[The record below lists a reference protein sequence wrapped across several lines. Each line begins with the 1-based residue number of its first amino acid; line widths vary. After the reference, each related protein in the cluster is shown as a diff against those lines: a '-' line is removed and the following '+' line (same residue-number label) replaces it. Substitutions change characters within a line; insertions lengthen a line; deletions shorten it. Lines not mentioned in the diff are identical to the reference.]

1 MDNNYILLDAAR
13 MHGDIHGAR
22 ELNPDHSCLYEGDS
36 ERFLSAVAPWLFS
49 MVPGSPFAQW
59 ITDRGTAQNWGVFLT
74 CREDPVKLYK
84 HLRNFLI
91 VKGEDGHEVYF
102 RYYDPRV
109 LHIFLPTC
117 EREQLREFFGP
128 IGTFAAEGTDGFVVE
143 FSLNDPGE
151 LSVNETGLSLGE
163 YLDPKSSSTQSETQA
178 QTAEKPKKD
187 WDFGY

>member
-1 MDNNYILLDAAR
+1 MDSRYILLDAAR
-13 MHGDIHGAR
+13 MNGDIHGAR

-49 MVPGSPFAQW
+49 MLPGSPFAKW
-59 ITDRGTAQNWGVFLT
+59 ITEHGTAQSWGVFLT
-74 CREDPVKLYK
+74 CQEDPVKLYK

-109 LHIFLPTC
+109 LRIFLPTC

-128 IGTFAAEGTDGFVVE
+128 IGTFAAEDTDGFVVE

-151 LSVNETGLSLGE
+151 LSVNETGLRLGE
-163 YLDPKSSSTQSETQA
+163 YLDPQSTTIQSETR
-178 QTAEKPKKD
+178 TLIPEKPKKD